1 MFAQAVTPVKASS
14 RKSAPAVAFPVMRS
28 AALAWVVGAILA
40 VAAGVIAAWAVTSGT
55 VDSRPWSWLCA
66 AVGAWA
72 LAALGAGH
80 FWLTQ
85 LRGELRWDGSGW
97 LLSVGEAGQTDSR
110 SGVLKERPQPLID
123 LQTHLWL
130 VLKAADGKRVWLW
143 LERAHHPQR
152 WLDLRR
158 AVYSRAHSGTGPADN
173 LTRPAAVDRDS

>member
-1 MFAQAVTPVKASS
+1 MKASS
-14 RKSAPAVAFPVMRS
+14 RKSAPSVVFPVTRS
-28 AALAWVVGAILA
+28 AALAWLIGAILVVAVGAI
-40 VAAGVIAAWAVTSGT
+40 AAWVGT
-55 VDSRPWSWLCA
+55 GGKADSRSWAWLCA
-66 AVGAWA
+66 AIVAWM
-72 LAALGAGH
+72 LVALGAGH
-80 FWLTQ
+80 FWFTQ

-97 LLSVGEAGQTDSR
+97 LLSVGEAGQTDAR
-110 SGVLKERPQPLID
+110 SGALKERPEVLID

-130 VLKAADGKRVWLW
+130 VLKAADGRRVWLW

>member
-1 MFAQAVTPVKASS
+1 MNVSS
-14 RKSAPAVAFPVMRS
+14 RKSAPSVVFPVKRS
-28 AALAWVVGAILA
+28 AALAWAIGSILA
-40 VAAGVIAAWAVTSGT
+40 VAAGSIGAWAVTSGT
-55 VDSRPWSWLCA
+55 GDSRPWPWLCTA
-66 AVGAWA
+66 IVAWA
-72 LAALGAGH
+72 LAALGAVH
-80 FWLTQ
+80 FWFTQ

-110 SGVLKERPQPLID
+110 SGALKERPEALID

-158 AVYSRAHSGTGPADN
+158 AVYSPAPSGTGPADN

>member
-1 MFAQAVTPVKASS
+1 MKASS
-14 RKSAPAVAFPVMRS
+14 RKSAPPVVFQVKRS
-28 AALAWVVGAILA
+28 TALAWVIGAILVVAAGAILA
-40 VAAGVIAAWAVTSGT
+40 WAVASGT
-55 VDSRPWSWLCA
+55 ADSRPWAWMCA
-66 AVGAWA
+66 AVVAWV

-80 FWLTQ
+80 FWFTQ

-110 SGVLKERPQPLID
+110 SGALKDRPQPLID

-130 VLKAADGKRVWLW
+130 VLRAADGRRVWLW

-158 AVYSRAHSGTGPADN
+158 AVYSRAHSGTAPADN